1 MRTLGLIIILIC
13 CLGCQPG
20 IEDTKNLLTGYW
32 TIEDVTMEN
41 GTSKTYNYSGLI
53 DHYAFGEAFYGVKKK
68 VQPQFSGRYKIT
80 DDALE
85 FKLIDSARS
94 LFLKFKNDTSQ
105 WQEEILQINK
115 SRLKLKLEN
124 NLIYLY
130 KRYQPLDINP

>member
-1 MRTLGLIIILIC
+1 MRTLGLFFILIC

-20 IEDTKNLLTGYW
+20 IEETKNLLQGYW
-32 TIEDVTMEN
+32 TIEHVTMEN
-41 GTSKTYNYSGLI
+41 GTSKAYNYSGLI
-53 DHYAFGEAFYGVKKK
+53 DYYAFGEVFSGVKKK

-85 FKLIDSARS
+85 FKLIDSACSR
-94 LFLKFKNDTSQ
+94 FLKFKNNTSQ

>member
-1 MRTLGLIIILIC
+1 MRTLELIIILIC
-13 CLGCQPG
+13 CLGCQPS